1 MAKGSGMLTLAI
13 QPDNQVLMSGRR
25 QSFSRR
31 WNELAQRAGFE
42 VREVDVYQRN
52 LPAQFAGCDGFL
64 WWFAHLPQTREAALR
79 IVQAVAHGLGMT
91 TFPNWNTVWHFD
103 DKVSQAYLLD
113 AAGVPTPDTFV
124 FWKKAR
130 AVAFARDA
138 QYPLVLK
145 LAGGIGSEHVGKVTS
160 AEEALFWIEQLFG
173 PGVISLTGWPLP
185 SALRRAKTRLRAAS
199 KALAGRQP
207 WPVSQRTGIQR
218 GYILFQEFM
227 AGNDCDTRVT
237 VIGDRAFAF
246 RRFNRA
252 DDFRASGSGKIDWD
266 PGPIDPRAIALA
278 FRVAN
283 QLGTQSLAVDVLK
296 GAGNRLVINE
306 ISYYYEGW
314 AVEACPGHWR
324 QDLSWVDGHVAPEEA
339 IFEDF
344 SSLLTARLIGTGA
357 NQASSGAPR

>member
-1 MAKGSGMLTLAI
+1 M
-13 QPDNQVLMSGRR
+13 
-25 QSFSRR
+25 
-31 WNELAQRAGFE
+31 
-42 VREVDVYQRN
+42 REVDVYERN

-113 AAGVPTPDTFV
+113 AAGVPTPETFV

-138 QYPLVLK
+138 RYPLVLK

-199 KALAGRQP
+199 KALAGAPTVAGQP
-207 WPVSQRTGIQR
+207 TDRHSARLQIVPGIYGWER
-218 GYILFQEFM
+218 LRY
-227 AGNDCDTRVT
+227 ARN
-237 VIGDRAFAF
+237 GDRRSRLRVPPFQPC
-246 RRFNRA
+246 RRFSRIRQWQDRLGTRSQLIRA
-252 DDFRASGSGKIDWD
+252 QSRWRSGS
-266 PGPIDPRAIALA
+266 RTS
-278 FRVAN
+278 
-283 QLGTQSLAVDVLK
+283 LGTQSLAVDVLK
-296 GAGNRLVINE
+296 GAGDRLVINE
-306 ISYYYEGW
+306 ISYYDEGW

-324 QDLSWVDGHVAPEEA
+324 QDLCVGGRSRRPPKRP
-339 IFEDF
+339 
-344 SSLLTARLIGTGA
+344 SSRFLVTAHRPLDREWREPG
-357 NQASSGAPR
+357 QRRCPR